1 MSNTLSSYNPVFYAQ
16 EALNALEKAL
26 GMAGRVYRGF
36 DDGATS
42 RTKGQF
48 IDIRVPGAFSAQDG
62 PSSAQDITAANIQ
75 INLSS
80 LKEVKFSLTDKE
92 LAYSSQQIIDEH
104 IRPAAYALADKID
117 QDLCLLYKDV
127 PWYADSSTPMVV
139 GDVTGVRKILFN
151 NKVPL
156 NDPTAVH
163 FMIDGTAEKE
173 FLDVSAF
180 TQSQGGG
187 DQAVLSQMSGFLG
200 SRYGMNFFAN
210 QNVQTATSATVADLA
225 GAVNNGAGYAAG
237 TKTIAADGVSISA
250 ALKAGDIMIVS
261 GHTQQYVLT
270 ADATA
275 DGAGAIAS
283 LSFYG
288 SPNVQGGGLESAV
301 VDNQVVTF
309 VLSGGSGASKVQNL
323 AFHRNAFALA
333 MAKLPDF
340 YDGQGVKVFATPVD
354 PASRLSVRART
365 WADPGNDKFYVALDC
380 LYGVKTLDGNKAVR
394 FRD

>member
-1 MSNTLSSYNPVFYAQ
+1 MSNTLSSYNPIFYAN
-16 EALNALEKAL
+16 EALTALEKAL
-26 GMAGRVYRGF
+26 GMAGRVFRGY
-36 DDGATS
+36 DDGNTA
-42 RTKGQF
+42 RTRGQY
-48 IDIRVPGAFSAQDG
+48 IDITVPGSFSAQDG
-62 PSSAQDITAANIQ
+62 PSAAQDVTAANIQ

-80 LKEVKFSLTDKE
+80 LKEVKFALTDKE
-92 LAYSSQQIIDEH
+92 LAYSSERIINDH

-117 QDLCLLYKDV
+117 QDLALLYKDV
-127 PWYADSSTPMVV
+127 PWYVDSSSPMVV
-139 GDVTGVRKILFN
+139 GDITGVRKVLFN

-173 FLDVSAF
+173 LLDVSAF
-180 TQSQGGG
+180 TQNQGGG
-187 DQAVLSQMSGFLG
+187 DAAVLSQMTGFLG
-200 SRYGMNFFAN
+200 TRYGINFFAN

-237 TKTIAADGVSISA
+237 IKTVVLDGISASA
-250 ALKAGDIMIVS
+250 ALKAGDIMLVT

-275 DGAGAIAS
+275 DGSGNATV
-283 LSFYG
+283 SFFG
-288 SPNVQGGGLESAV
+288 SPNVQGGGLEAAV
-301 VDNQVVTF
+301 VDNQVLTF
-309 VLSGGSGASKVQNL
+309 VLSGTSGASKVQNL
-323 AFHRNAFALA
+323 AFHRNAFTLA

-340 YDGQGVKVFATPVD
+340 YDGQGVRVFATPVD
-354 PASRLSVRART
+354 PTSRLSVRART